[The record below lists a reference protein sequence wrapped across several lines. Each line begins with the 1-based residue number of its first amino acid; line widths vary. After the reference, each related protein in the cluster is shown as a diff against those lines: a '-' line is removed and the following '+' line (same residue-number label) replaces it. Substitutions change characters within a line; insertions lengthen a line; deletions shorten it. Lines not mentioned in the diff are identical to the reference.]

1 MGTTY
6 SSQETYKI
14 CLKCTQHNPTYRN
27 DNIEILNVFYGNIK
41 DPIATDTFLLRCDRG
56 HIFYYS
62 VRSSS
67 RKHTEAVE
75 NYLCPKN
82 AKDKLIIENKKL
94 VEQNDKLVEQNN
106 KLVEQ
111 NNKLKKILD
120 ENSIDYDNND
130 KTEPSAPILEQNS
143 ENSIQIVEVE
153 AYLINDENK

>member
-6 SSQETYKI
+6 SSQKTYKI
-14 CLKCTQHNPTYRN
+14 CLECTQHNPTYRN
-27 DNIEILNVFYGNIK
+27 DNIEILNVFYGNIN

-62 VRSSS
+62 VPSSS
-67 RKHTEAVE
+67 RQHTEAVR
-75 NYLCPKN
+75 NYLSPKN

-106 KLVEQ
+106 KL
-111 NNKLKKILD
+111 KKILE
-120 ENSIDYDNND
+120 ENSIDYDNNG
-130 KTEPSAPILEQNS
+130 KTEPSAPILEQNL
-143 ENSIQIVEVE
+143 ENVIQIVEVE